1 MLVEV
6 KEVKQF
12 ENEGFRRWFTDN
24 YFDLIIWYDGDTIS
38 GFQLCY
44 DKAHNARALTWEAD
58 EGFSHNKID
67 GADELPGLMKKTPI
81 LVPDGIFNKQRIAM
95 LFKKAGK
102 LLETEIFD
110 LIYDKLLE
118 YDNSN
123 VDYIF

>member
-44 DKAHNARALTWEAD
+44 DKEESERSLTWIKGK
-58 EGFSHNKID
+58 GFSHNKID
-67 GADELPGLMKKTPI
+67 NGEKPGHTKMTPI
-81 LVPDGIFNKQRIAM
+81 LVQDGLFDKETIAAK
-95 LFKKAGK
+95 FKKDSKKIDIEISLFVYSK
-102 LLETEIFD
+102 LLT
-110 LIYDKLLE
+110 Y
-118 YDNSN
+118 
-123 VDYIF
+123 